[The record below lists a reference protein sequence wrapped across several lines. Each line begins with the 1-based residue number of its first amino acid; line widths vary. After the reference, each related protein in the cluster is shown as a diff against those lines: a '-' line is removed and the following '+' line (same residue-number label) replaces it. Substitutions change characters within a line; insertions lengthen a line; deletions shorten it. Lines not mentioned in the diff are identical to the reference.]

1 MDNKT
6 KYKKV
11 FSESFELNDSE
22 LDENLEY
29 NGIEAWDSIGHM
41 GMIAS
46 LEEEFDVMM
55 EMEDIIDF
63 SSYKKGIEIL
73 QKYGVDFNI

>member
-22 LDENLEY
+22 LAENLEY
-29 NGIEAWDSIGHM
+29 NGTEAWDSIGHM

-46 LEEEFDVMM
+46 LEEEFDIMM
-55 EMEDIIDF
+55 ETDDIIDF
-63 SSYKKGIEIL
+63 SSFKKGIEIL
-73 QKYGVDFNI
+73 QKYGVDFNN